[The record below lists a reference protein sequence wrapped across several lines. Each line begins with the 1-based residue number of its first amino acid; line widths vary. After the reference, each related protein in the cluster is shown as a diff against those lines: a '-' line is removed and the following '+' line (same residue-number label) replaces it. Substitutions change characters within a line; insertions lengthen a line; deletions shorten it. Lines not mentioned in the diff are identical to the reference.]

1 MPETDTLE
9 ERDSIMMGLALRLG
23 AKVIV
28 GIGLAG
34 AAGMSASAADRWEM
48 QTGRLGFTATQLG
61 AEFQGEF
68 ARYRTDIVF
77 AQDNLDNS
85 RVTVE
90 IDMNSV
96 TTNSADRDQA
106 IVTADWFAVGQF
118 PTAVFTTRRFSRL
131 GEGRYRA
138 QADLTIRDVT
148 ETVVMDFSLEV
159 DGDLAKVT
167 GAVDLSR
174 TAFGV
179 GQGQFSDTTQIGD
192 EVIVEISLTAR
203 RTNPAVKAGS

>member
-1 MPETDTLE
+1 MPETDTLK

-34 AAGMSASAADRWEM
+34 AVSMSASAADRWEM

-118 PTAVFTTRRFSRL
+118 PTAVFTTSRFSRL

-138 QADLTIRDVT
+138 QADLTIREVT

-167 GAVDLSR
+167 GSVDLSR

-192 EVIVEISLTAR
+192 EVIVEISLTAK